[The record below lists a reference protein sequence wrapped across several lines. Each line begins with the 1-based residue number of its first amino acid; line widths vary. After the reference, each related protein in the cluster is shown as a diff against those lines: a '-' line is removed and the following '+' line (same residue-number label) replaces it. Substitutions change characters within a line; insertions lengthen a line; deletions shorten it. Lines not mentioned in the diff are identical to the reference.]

1 MGTRRVGDEAV
12 RRIRL
17 DEVTAE
23 LVSGAR
29 TVLVGDATVH
39 AVLLSNPRGGAPFSS
54 WDAPKDDLLI
64 EVPVLHSKAFHA
76 VAVRVR
82 ELGFEGFSTFPGSD
96 HV

>member
-1 MGTRRVGDEAV
+1 VGTRRVGDGAV

-23 LVSGAR
+23 LVSSAR

-39 AVLLSNPRGGAPFSS
+39 SVLLSNPRGGAPFSS
-54 WDAPKDDLLI
+54 WDVPKDDLLI

-76 VAVRVR
+76 VAARLR

>member
-1 MGTRRVGDEAV
+1 M

-23 LVSGAR
+23 LVSSAR
-29 TVLVGDATVH
+29 TALIGDATVY
-39 AVLLSNPRGGAPFSS
+39 AVLLSNPCGGTPFSS
-54 WDAPKDDLLI
+54 WDVPKDDLLI

-76 VAVRVR
+76 VVSRLR

-96 HV
+96 RV